1 MSSKRVKGEKLTL
14 IFSITGVFHFSLDK
28 YISSQKTDLCPHIDA
43 IYDFTN
49 MKIKWAAINFHL
61 IAFAFR
67 ARKEIEL
74 LSLMHGVIRTG
85 NDDPVTR

>member
-1 MSSKRVKGEKLTL
+1 MRSL
-14 IFSITGVFHFSLDK
+14 IKKSHT
-28 YISSQKTDLCPHIDA
+28 
-43 IYDFTN
+43 
-49 MKIKWAAINFHL
+49 INFHL